1 MNTLPL
7 LAITTGDPAGIGPEI
22 SLRAAQEAA
31 LRTESRLLLIGD
43 RAVLSAINGTLGLG
57 AKFRFL
63 DDPLALPEDVGANP
77 AEIDVLDA
85 GLLPEALPHGRPTAL
100 TGQASY
106 QYILLSILLARKALI
121 QGVVTAPISK
131 VALHAAGVPFPG
143 HTEIYGEMLA
153 SPGYAML
160 MYSPTMATGLVTCHQ
175 SLASVP
181 AALTSERIGLVA
193 RLMDATLARLR
204 GHRPRLAVLGLNPHA
219 GEQGLFGSEEI
230 DIVAPA
236 IESLRD
242 EGFDVTGPLPPDTAF
257 TRAALARFDG
267 HVCLYHDQGLIPF
280 KMACFDEGVN
290 ITMGLPVVR
299 TSVDHGTAF
308 DLAGK
313 GTARIE
319 SMIEAVRVAARL
331 AEKTIV

>member
-1 MNTLPL
+1 MKNLPL

-22 SLRAAQEAA
+22 SLRAAQETSVRGEA
-31 LRTESRLLLIGD
+31 RLLLIGD
-43 RAVLSAINGTLGLG
+43 YAVLSAINAKLALGVSL
-57 AKFRFL
+57 RVHE
-63 DDPLALPEDVGANP
+63 DPLALPKDVGASTDV
-77 AEIDVLDA
+77 IDVLDA
-85 GLLPEALPHGRPTAL
+85 GLLPEPLPLGQPTAL

-106 QYILLSILLARKALI
+106 QYILLSILLARKGLI
-121 QGVVTAPISK
+121 QGIVTAPISK
-131 VALHAAGVPFPG
+131 IALHAADVPFPG
-143 HTEIYGEMLA
+143 HTEIYGEMLK
-153 SPGYAML
+153 SEGYAML
-160 MYSPTMATGLVTCHQ
+160 MYSPTIACGLVTCHQ

-181 AALTSERIGLVA
+181 AALSADRISLVA
-193 RLMDATLARLR
+193 RLMDDILTRLR
-204 GHRPRLAVLGLNPHA
+204 GRRPRLAVLGLNPHA
-219 GEQGLFGSEEI
+219 GEDGLFGSEEV
-230 DIVAPA
+230 DVVVPA
-236 IESLRD
+236 IAALRD
-242 EGFDVTGPLPPDTAF
+242 EGLDVTGPLPPDTAF

-319 SMIEAVRVAARL
+319 SIIEAIRAATRL
-331 AEKTIV
+331 AS